1 VLHCAPTLCASVLT
15 LACTSFTSA
24 ASLLAAPLDTVTS
37 LSLDS
42 DVRRAATS
50 WHTAASAVAP
60 PEAVA
65 GADDD
70 ADVDDDAGADDGA
83 LPALEPLDPQP
94 LASSTPA
101 TKTATI
107 RHHANLRPA
116 NRLIAI
122 LIVCLAVSRPSLPV
136 WRALYIVRAG

>member
-1 VLHCAPTLCASVLT
+1 VPTLCASVLT

-24 ASLLAAPLDTVTS
+24 ASLLAAPLDTVTW

-50 WHTAASAVAP
+50 WHTAAFATAP
-60 PEAVA
+60 LDAVA
-65 GADDD
+65 GADED
-70 ADVDDDAGADDGA
+70 ADVDDDA

-122 LIVCLAVSRPSLPV
+122 LIVCLAVSRPSLAAR
-136 WRALYIVRAG
+136 RARYIVRAG